1 MNLHPFD
8 KAVQLQAAPGNE
20 PGFWEGSTS
29 EDYWNMVG
37 PFGGTTAA
45 VALHA
50 VLRHPDLLGEPVALT
65 VNYAAPMNKG
75 SFTVTA
81 TPARTS
87 RSTQHWTFALSQI
100 DNKTGKSAV
109 VITGTA
115 MTAVKRNTWEA
126 SDMPMPQVLGPNGL
140 NHAHFPIPMPWL
152 LRYDM
157 RFTAGAVPQNWDAS
171 HADSSLSQLWIRDEP
186 PRPLDF
192 ASLAAMSDMFY
203 PRIWL
208 RRATPVPAGTV
219 SMTIYFHASQ
229 SQLTECGDG
238 YLLGQAQA
246 QGYRH
251 GFFDHSGHLWS
262 AGGLLLATTH
272 QLVYYKE

>member
-1 MNLHPFD
+1 MHPFD
-8 KAVQLQAAPGNE
+8 QAVQLQAMPGGE
-20 PGFWEGSTS
+20 PGCWQGSTS
-29 EDYWNMVG
+29 AEYWNMVG

-45 VALHA
+45 VALQA

-75 SFTVTA
+75 NFSVTA

-115 MTAVKRNTWEA
+115 MTAVKRDTWEA
-126 SDMPMPQVLGPNGL
+126 SDMPMPKVLSPNSL
-140 NHAHFPIPMPWL
+140 NRAHLPIPMPWL
-152 LRYDM
+152 LCYDM
-157 RFTAGAVPQNWDAS
+157 RFTAGAIPQNWDAS

-251 GFFDHSGHLWS
+251 GFFDQSGHLWS